1 MGVIQICNTPDW
13 NRIKTEYVTGQMSLR
28 KLSEKYN
35 VSFSTIR
42 SRAEREQW
50 SKDRERTRI
59 KISQKA
65 VKESADAAADNA
77 IVAARIKSKLLRKLE
92 REIDALPDNI
102 GSETRNSVVEKTGG
116 KGKSIM
122 KEAAKAYKLR
132 DLAAAYKDLTADMQM
147 PEAASNPLLQSLYEL
162 ERRCSGD

>member
-1 MGVIQICNTPDW
+1 MGVIQIGNTPDW

-116 KGKSIM
+116 KGKSII

-162 ERRCSGD
+162 ERRCQGD